1 MDSFEIVKIAAN
13 ALNSKKAKELN
24 AVKVSDLTV
33 LTEYF
38 VIATATSSTHVRALA
53 DEVEA
58 KLEEAGIRPHHI
70 EGKSTGWIALDYESV
85 IVHVFSRQDR
95 EFYGL
100 DKMWAD
106 AENIDLEKKLDEI
119 LVEAMGD

>member
-1 MDSFEIVKIAAN
+1 MDSFEIVKVAAN
-13 ALNSKKAKELN
+13 ALNSKKAKELS

-70 EGKSTGWIALDYESV
+70 EGKTTGWIALDYESV
-85 IVHVFSRQDR
+85 IVHVFSRQER
-95 EFYGL
+95 EFYGI

-106 AENIDLEKKLDEI
+106 APAVDLEEI